1 METGVNMNKEFFD
14 DEIVRRNL
22 SRRKKKDS
30 ILKLVTIIATL
41 IGIFFLI
48 VLLVQVFSKG
58 FQYLNWN
65 FLTGFSSSRPSKAG
79 IAPAIIGSMYILILT
94 VLISVPLGIG
104 TAIYLEMYAKP
115 TRLTNFIKLNI
126 QNLAGV
132 PAIVYGILG
141 LGVFVKFFML
151 GSSIISGALTLSLL
165 VLSPII
171 ISSQEAIKTVP
182 HSFYEGALAL
192 GVTKWQAIK
201 GVVIPCAVSNI
212 LTGIVLALA
221 RAIGEA
227 SPLIVVGAA
236 TFLRFIPTSLL
247 DGFTVLPIQIYNWT
261 SRPEP
266 EFQYLASAG
275 IIVLLVIVFLFNIV
289 AIIIRKKFEKKYD

>member
-1 METGVNMNKEFFD
+1 MEKELFDKELIKSNLNK
-14 DEIVRRNL
+14 
-22 SRRKKKDS
+22 RKAKDKV
-30 ILKLVTIIATL
+30 LKIITIIATL
-41 IGIFFLI
+41 VGVIFLL
-48 VLLVQVFSKG
+48 VLLIQIFSKG
-58 FQYLNWN
+58 FKYLNWD
-65 FLTGFSSSRPSKAG
+65 FLTGFPSSRPERAG
-79 IAPAIIGSMYILILT
+79 IAPAIVGSMYILVLT
-94 VLISVPLGIG
+94 ILISVPLGIG
-104 TAIYLEMYAKP
+104 TAIYLELYAKP
-115 TRLTNFIKLNI
+115 SKLTEFIKLNI

-171 ISSQEAIKTVP
+171 ISSQEALKTVP
-182 HSFYEGALAL
+182 YSFYEGALAL
-192 GVTKWQAIK
+192 GVSKWQAIK
-201 GVVIPCAVSNI
+201 GVVLPCAISNI
-212 LTGIVLALA
+212 ITGIVLSLA
-221 RAIGEA
+221 RAVGEA

-236 TFLRFIPTSLL
+236 TFLRFLPKSLL

-275 IIVLLVIVFLFNIV
+275 IIVLLVIVFMFNIL

>member
-1 METGVNMNKEFFD
+1 MEKELFD
-14 DEIVRRNL
+14 KELIKRNL
-22 SRRKKKDS
+22 NKRKAKDRV
-30 ILKLVTIIATL
+30 LKIITIIATL
-41 IGIFFLI
+41 VGVVFLLA
-48 VLLVQVFSKG
+48 LLIQIFSKG
-58 FQYLNWN
+58 FKYLNWD
-65 FLTGFSSSRPSKAG
+65 FLTSFPSSRPERAG
-79 IAPAIIGSMYILILT
+79 IAPAIVGSMYILVLT
-94 VLISVPLGIG
+94 ILISVPLGIG
-104 TAIYLEMYAKP
+104 TAIYLELYAKP
-115 TRLTNFIKLNI
+115 SKLTEFIKLNI

-171 ISSQEAIKTVP
+171 ISSQEALKTVP
-182 HSFYEGALAL
+182 YSFYEGALAL
-192 GVTKWQAIK
+192 GVSKWQAIK
-201 GVVIPCAVSNI
+201 GVVLPCAISNI
-212 LTGIVLALA
+212 VTGIVLSLA
-221 RAIGEA
+221 RAVGEA

-236 TFLRFIPTSLL
+236 TFLRFLPKGLL

-275 IIVLLVIVFLFNIV
+275 IIVLLIIVFMFNIL

>member
-1 METGVNMNKEFFD
+1 MEKELFNE
-14 DEIVRRNL
+14 EIMKTNL
-22 SRRKKKDS
+22 KKRKVKEKA
-30 ILKLVTIIATL
+30 LKIITIIATS
-41 IGIFFLI
+41 IGIIFL
-48 VLLVQVFSKG
+48 VALLIQIFSKG
-58 FQYLNWN
+58 LKNLDWQ
-65 FLTGFSSSRPSKAG
+65 FLTSYTSSRPAKAG
-79 IAPAIIGSMYILILT
+79 ILPAIVGSLYILILT
-94 VLISVPLGIG
+94 ILISVPLGIG
-104 TAIYLEMYAKP
+104 TAIYLELYAKP
-115 TRLTNFIKLNI
+115 TKLTEFIKLNI

-141 LGVFVKFFML
+141 LGVFVKFFMF
-151 GSSIISGALTLSLL
+151 GSSILSGALTLSLL

-182 HSFYEGALAL
+182 YSFYEGALAL

-212 LTGIVLALA
+212 STGIILALA

-236 TFLRFIPTSLL
+236 TFVRFLPQNVL

-261 SRPEP
+261 SRPEVA
-266 EFQYLASAG
+266 FQELASSG
-275 IIVLLVIVFLFNIV
+275 IIVLLIIVFMFNIL

>member
-1 METGVNMNKEFFD
+1 MERELFDKELIKSNLNK
-14 DEIVRRNL
+14 
-22 SRRKKKDS
+22 RKVKDKV
-30 ILKLVTIIATL
+30 LKIITIIATL
-41 IGIFFLI
+41 VGVIFLL
-48 VLLVQVFSKG
+48 VLLIQIFSKG
-58 FQYLNWN
+58 FKYLNWD
-65 FLTGFSSSRPSKAG
+65 FLTGFPSSRPERAG
-79 IAPAIIGSMYILILT
+79 IAPAIVGSMYILVLT
-94 VLISVPLGIG
+94 ILISVPLGIG
-104 TAIYLEMYAKP
+104 TAIYLELYAKP
-115 TRLTNFIKLNI
+115 SKLTEFIKLNI

-171 ISSQEAIKTVP
+171 ISSQEALKTVP
-182 HSFYEGALAL
+182 YSFYEGALAL
-192 GVTKWQAIK
+192 GVSKWQAIK
-201 GVVIPCAVSNI
+201 GVVLPCAISNI
-212 LTGIVLALA
+212 ITGIVLSLA
-221 RAIGEA
+221 RAVGEA

-236 TFLRFIPTSLL
+236 TFLRFLPKSLL

-275 IIVLLVIVFLFNIV
+275 IIVLLVIVFMFNIL

>member
-1 METGVNMNKEFFD
+1 MERELFDKELIKSNLNK
-14 DEIVRRNL
+14 
-22 SRRKKKDS
+22 RKAKDK
-30 ILKLVTIIATL
+30 ILKIITIIATL
-41 IGIFFLI
+41 VGVIFLL
-48 VLLVQVFSKG
+48 VLLIQIFSKG
-58 FQYLNWN
+58 FKYLNWD
-65 FLTGFSSSRPSKAG
+65 FLTGFPSSRPERAG
-79 IAPAIIGSMYILILT
+79 IAPAIVGSMYILVLT
-94 VLISVPLGIG
+94 ILISVPLGIG
-104 TAIYLEMYAKP
+104 TAIYLELYAKP
-115 TRLTNFIKLNI
+115 SKLTEFIKLNI

-171 ISSQEAIKTVP
+171 ISSQEALKTVP
-182 HSFYEGALAL
+182 YSFYEGALAL
-192 GVTKWQAIK
+192 GVSKWQAIK
-201 GVVIPCAVSNI
+201 GVVLPCAISNI
-212 LTGIVLALA
+212 ITGIVLSLD
-221 RAIGEA
+221 RAVGEA

-236 TFLRFIPTSLL
+236 TFLRFLPKSLL

-275 IIVLLVIVFLFNIV
+275 IIVLLVIVFMFNIL

>member
-1 METGVNMNKEFFD
+1 
-14 DEIVRRNL
+14 
-22 SRRKKKDS
+22 
-30 ILKLVTIIATL
+30 
-41 IGIFFLI
+41 
-48 VLLVQVFSKG
+48 
-58 FQYLNWN
+58 
-65 FLTGFSSSRPSKAG
+65 
-79 IAPAIIGSMYILILT
+79 MYILVLT
-94 VLISVPLGIG
+94 ILISVPLGIG
-104 TAIYLEMYAKP
+104 TAIYLELYAKP
-115 TRLTNFIKLNI
+115 SKLTEFIKLNI

-171 ISSQEAIKTVP
+171 ISSQEALKTVP
-182 HSFYEGALAL
+182 YSFYEGALAL
-192 GVTKWQAIK
+192 GVSKWQAIK
-201 GVVIPCAVSNI
+201 GVVLPCAISNI
-212 LTGIVLALA
+212 ITGIVLSLA
-221 RAIGEA
+221 RAVGEA

-236 TFLRFIPTSLL
+236 TFLRFLPKSLL

-275 IIVLLVIVFLFNIV
+275 IIVLLVIVFMFNIL

>member
-1 METGVNMNKEFFD
+1 MLIK
-14 DEIVRRNL
+14 I
-22 SRRKKKDS
+22 
-30 ILKLVTIIATL
+30 ILKIITIIATL
-41 IGIFFLI
+41 VGVIFLL
-48 VLLVQVFSKG
+48 VLLIQIFSKG
-58 FQYLNWN
+58 FKYLNWD
-65 FLTGFSSSRPSKAG
+65 FLTGFPSSRPERAG
-79 IAPAIIGSMYILILT
+79 IAPAIVGSMYILVLT
-94 VLISVPLGIG
+94 ILISVPLGIG
-104 TAIYLEMYAKP
+104 TAIYLELYAKP
-115 TRLTNFIKLNI
+115 SKLTEFIKLNI

-171 ISSQEAIKTVP
+171 ISSQEALKTVP
-182 HSFYEGALAL
+182 YSFYEGALAL
-192 GVTKWQAIK
+192 GVSKWQAIK
-201 GVVIPCAVSNI
+201 GVVLPCAISNI
-212 LTGIVLALA
+212 ITGIVLSLA
-221 RAIGEA
+221 RAVGEA

-236 TFLRFIPTSLL
+236 TFLRFLPKSLL

-275 IIVLLVIVFLFNIV
+275 IIVLLVIVFMFNIL

>member
-1 METGVNMNKEFFD
+1 MERELFDKELIKSNLNK
-14 DEIVRRNL
+14 
-22 SRRKKKDS
+22 RKAKDKV
-30 ILKLVTIIATL
+30 LKIITIIATL
-41 IGIFFLI
+41 VGVIFLL
-48 VLLVQVFSKG
+48 VLLIQIFSKG
-58 FQYLNWN
+58 FKYLNWD
-65 FLTGFSSSRPSKAG
+65 FLTGFPSSRPERAG
-79 IAPAIIGSMYILILT
+79 IAPAIVGSMYILVLT
-94 VLISVPLGIG
+94 ILISVPLGIG
-104 TAIYLEMYAKP
+104 TAIYLELYAKP
-115 TRLTNFIKLNI
+115 SKLTEFIKLNI

-171 ISSQEAIKTVP
+171 ISSQEALKTVP
-182 HSFYEGALAL
+182 YSFYEGALAL
-192 GVTKWQAIK
+192 GVSKWQAIK
-201 GVVIPCAVSNI
+201 GVVLPCAISNI
-212 LTGIVLALA
+212 ITGIVLSLA
-221 RAIGEA
+221 RAVGEA

-236 TFLRFIPTSLL
+236 TFLRFLPKSLL

-275 IIVLLVIVFLFNIV
+275 IIVLFVIVFMFNIL

>member
-1 METGVNMNKEFFD
+1 MEKELFNE
-14 DEIVRRNL
+14 EIMKTNL
-22 SRRKKKDS
+22 KKRKVKEK
-30 ILKLVTIIATL
+30 ILKIITIIATS
-41 IGIFFLI
+41 IGIIFL
-48 VLLVQVFSKG
+48 VALLVQIFSKG
-58 FQYLNWN
+58 LKNLDWQ
-65 FLTGFSSSRPSKAG
+65 FLTSYTSSRPAKAG
-79 IAPAIIGSMYILILT
+79 ILPAMVGSLYILILT
-94 VLISVPLGIG
+94 ILISVPLGIG
-104 TAIYLEMYAKP
+104 TAIYLELYAKP
-115 TRLTNFIKLNI
+115 TKLTEFIKLNI

-141 LGVFVKFFML
+141 LGVFVKFFMF
-151 GSSIISGALTLSLL
+151 GSSILSGALTLSLL

-182 HSFYEGALAL
+182 YSFYEGALAL

-212 LTGIVLALA
+212 STGIILALA

-236 TFLRFIPTSLL
+236 TFVRFLPQNIL

-261 SRPEP
+261 SRPEVA
-266 EFQYLASAG
+266 FQELASSG
-275 IIVLLVIVFLFNIV
+275 IIVLLIIVFMFNIL

>member
-1 METGVNMNKEFFD
+1 MEKELFNE
-14 DEIVRRNL
+14 EIMKTNL
-22 SRRKKKDS
+22 KKRKVKEKA
-30 ILKLVTIIATL
+30 LKIITIIATS
-41 IGIFFLI
+41 IGIIFL
-48 VLLVQVFSKG
+48 VALLIQIFSKG
-58 FQYLNWN
+58 LKNLDWQ
-65 FLTGFSSSRPSKAG
+65 FLTSYTTSRPAKAG
-79 IAPAIIGSMYILILT
+79 ILPAIVGSLYILILT
-94 VLISVPLGIG
+94 ILISVPLGIG
-104 TAIYLEMYAKP
+104 TAIYLELYAKP
-115 TRLTNFIKLNI
+115 TKLTEFIKLNI

-141 LGVFVKFFML
+141 LGVFVKFFMF
-151 GSSIISGALTLSLL
+151 GSSILSGALTLSLL

-182 HSFYEGALAL
+182 YSFYEGALAL

-212 LTGIVLALA
+212 STGIILALA

-236 TFLRFIPTSLL
+236 TFVRFLPQNVL

-261 SRPEP
+261 SRPEVA
-266 EFQYLASAG
+266 FQELASSG
-275 IIVLLVIVFLFNIV
+275 IIVLLIIVFMFNIL

>member
-1 METGVNMNKEFFD
+1 MERELFDKELIKSNLNK
-14 DEIVRRNL
+14 
-22 SRRKKKDS
+22 RKAKDKV
-30 ILKLVTIIATL
+30 LKIITIIATL
-41 IGIFFLI
+41 VGVIFLL
-48 VLLVQVFSKG
+48 VLLIQIFSKG
-58 FQYLNWN
+58 FKYLNWD
-65 FLTGFSSSRPSKAG
+65 FLTGFPSSRPERAG
-79 IAPAIIGSMYILILT
+79 IAPAIVGSMYILVLT
-94 VLISVPLGIG
+94 ILISVPLGIG
-104 TAIYLEMYAKP
+104 TAIYLELYAKP
-115 TRLTNFIKLNI
+115 SKLTEFIKSNI

-171 ISSQEAIKTVP
+171 ISSQEALKTVP
-182 HSFYEGALAL
+182 YSFYEGALAL
-192 GVTKWQAIK
+192 GVSKWQAIK
-201 GVVIPCAVSNI
+201 GVVLPCAISNI
-212 LTGIVLALA
+212 ITGIVLSLA
-221 RAIGEA
+221 RAVGEA

-236 TFLRFIPTSLL
+236 TFLRFLPKSLL

-275 IIVLLVIVFLFNIV
+275 IIVLLVIVFMFNIL

>member
-1 METGVNMNKEFFD
+1 MERELFDKELIKSNLNK
-14 DEIVRRNL
+14 
-22 SRRKKKDS
+22 RKAKDKV
-30 ILKLVTIIATL
+30 LKIITIIATL
-41 IGIFFLI
+41 VGVIFLL
-48 VLLVQVFSKG
+48 VLLIQIFSKG
-58 FQYLNWN
+58 FKYLNWD
-65 FLTGFSSSRPSKAG
+65 FLTGFPSSRPERAG
-79 IAPAIIGSMYILILT
+79 IAPAIVGSMYILVLT
-94 VLISVPLGIG
+94 ILISVPLGIG
-104 TAIYLEMYAKP
+104 TAIYLELYAKP
-115 TRLTNFIKLNI
+115 SKLTEFIKLNI
-126 QNLAGV
+126 QTLAGV

-171 ISSQEAIKTVP
+171 ISSQEALKTVP
-182 HSFYEGALAL
+182 YSFYEGALAL
-192 GVTKWQAIK
+192 GVSKWQAIK
-201 GVVIPCAVSNI
+201 GVVLPCAISNI
-212 LTGIVLALA
+212 ITGIVLSLA
-221 RAIGEA
+221 RAVGEA

-236 TFLRFIPTSLL
+236 TFLRFLPKSLL

-275 IIVLLVIVFLFNIV
+275 IIVLFVIVFMFNIL

>member
-1 METGVNMNKEFFD
+1 MERELFDKELIKSNLNK
-14 DEIVRRNL
+14 
-22 SRRKKKDS
+22 RKAKDKV
-30 ILKLVTIIATL
+30 LKIITIIATL
-41 IGIFFLI
+41 VGVIFLL
-48 VLLVQVFSKG
+48 VLLIQIFSKG
-58 FQYLNWN
+58 FKYLNWD
-65 FLTGFSSSRPSKAG
+65 FLTGFPSSRPERAG
-79 IAPAIIGSMYILILT
+79 IVPAIVGSMYILVLT
-94 VLISVPLGIG
+94 ILISVPLGIG
-104 TAIYLEMYAKP
+104 TAIYLELYAKP
-115 TRLTNFIKLNI
+115 SKLTEFIKLNI

-171 ISSQEAIKTVP
+171 ISSQEALKTVP
-182 HSFYEGALAL
+182 YSFYEGALAL
-192 GVTKWQAIK
+192 GVSKWQAIK
-201 GVVIPCAVSNI
+201 GVVLPCAISNI
-212 LTGIVLALA
+212 ITGIVLSLA
-221 RAIGEA
+221 RAVGEA

-236 TFLRFIPTSLL
+236 TFLRFLPKSLL

-275 IIVLLVIVFLFNIV
+275 IIVLLVIVFMFNIL

>member
-1 METGVNMNKEFFD
+1 MERELFDKELIKSNLNK
-14 DEIVRRNL
+14 
-22 SRRKKKDS
+22 RKAKDK
-30 ILKLVTIIATL
+30 ILKIITIIATL
-41 IGIFFLI
+41 VGVIFLL
-48 VLLVQVFSKG
+48 VLLIQIFSKG
-58 FQYLNWN
+58 FKYLNWD
-65 FLTGFSSSRPSKAG
+65 FLTGFPSSRPERAG
-79 IAPAIIGSMYILILT
+79 IAPAIVGSMYILVLT
-94 VLISVPLGIG
+94 ILISVPLGIG
-104 TAIYLEMYAKP
+104 TAIYLELYAKP
-115 TRLTNFIKLNI
+115 SKLTEFIKLNI

-171 ISSQEAIKTVP
+171 ISSQEALKTVP
-182 HSFYEGALAL
+182 YSFYEGALAL
-192 GVTKWQAIK
+192 GVSKWQAIK
-201 GVVIPCAVSNI
+201 GVVLPCAISNI
-212 LTGIVLALA
+212 VTGIVLSLA
-221 RAIGEA
+221 RAVGEA

-236 TFLRFIPTSLL
+236 TFLRFLPKSLL

-275 IIVLLVIVFLFNIV
+275 IIVLLVIVFMFNIL

>member
-1 METGVNMNKEFFD
+1 MERELFDKELIKSNLNK
-14 DEIVRRNL
+14 
-22 SRRKKKDS
+22 RKAKDK
-30 ILKLVTIIATL
+30 ILKIITIIATL
-41 IGIFFLI
+41 VGVIFLL
-48 VLLVQVFSKG
+48 VLLIQIFSKG
-58 FQYLNWN
+58 FKYLNWD
-65 FLTGFSSSRPSKAG
+65 FLTGFPSSRPERAG
-79 IAPAIIGSMYILILT
+79 IAPAIVGSMYILVLT
-94 VLISVPLGIG
+94 ILISVPLGIG
-104 TAIYLEMYAKP
+104 TAIYIELYAKP
-115 TRLTNFIKLNI
+115 SKLTEFIKLNI

-171 ISSQEAIKTVP
+171 ISSQEALKTVP
-182 HSFYEGALAL
+182 YSFYEGALAL
-192 GVTKWQAIK
+192 GVSKWQAIK
-201 GVVIPCAVSNI
+201 GVVLPCAISNI
-212 LTGIVLALA
+212 ITGIVLSLA
-221 RAIGEA
+221 RAVGEA

-236 TFLRFIPTSLL
+236 TFLRFLPKSLL

-275 IIVLLVIVFLFNIV
+275 IIVLLVIVFMFNIL

>member
-1 METGVNMNKEFFD
+1 MKIDLYDN
-14 DEIVRRNL
+14 EIIKNNL
-22 SRRKKKDS
+22 KKRKFKDK
-30 ILKLVTIIATL
+30 ILKVVTIIATL

-48 VLLVQVFSKG
+48 ALLIQIFSNGLKN
-58 FQYLNWN
+58 LNWK
-65 FLTGFSSSRPSKAG
+65 FITSFPSSRPARAG
-79 IAPAIIGSMYILILT
+79 ILPAIIGSVYILILT
-94 VLISVPLGIG
+94 SIISIPLGIG
-104 TAIYLEMYAKP
+104 TAIYLELYAKSSKF
-115 TRLTNFIKLNI
+115 TNFIKLNI

-141 LGVFVKFFML
+141 LGVFVKFFMF
-151 GSSIISGALTLSLL
+151 GSSILSGALTLSLL

-171 ISSQEAIKTVP
+171 ISSQEAIRTVP
-182 HSFYEGALAL
+182 YSLYEGALAL
-192 GVTKWQAIK
+192 GVSKWKAIK
-201 GVVIPCAVSNI
+201 GVIIPCAMSNI
-212 LTGIVLALA
+212 ITGIVLSLA

-236 TFLRFIPTSLL
+236 TFIRFVPLSLF

-266 EFQYLASAG
+266 EFQQLASSG
-275 IIVLLVIVFLFNIV
+275 IIILLLIVLIFNIV

>member
-1 METGVNMNKEFFD
+1 MERELFGKELIKSNLNK
-14 DEIVRRNL
+14 
-22 SRRKKKDS
+22 RKAKDKV
-30 ILKLVTIIATL
+30 LKIITIIATL
-41 IGIFFLI
+41 VGVIFLL
-48 VLLVQVFSKG
+48 VLLIQIFSKG
-58 FQYLNWN
+58 FKYLNWD
-65 FLTGFSSSRPSKAG
+65 FLTGFPSSRPERAG
-79 IAPAIIGSMYILILT
+79 IAPAIVGSMYILVLT
-94 VLISVPLGIG
+94 ILISVPLGIG
-104 TAIYLEMYAKP
+104 TAIYLELYAKP
-115 TRLTNFIKLNI
+115 SKLTEFIKLNI

-171 ISSQEAIKTVP
+171 ISSQEALKTVP
-182 HSFYEGALAL
+182 YSFYEGALAL
-192 GVTKWQAIK
+192 GVSKWQAIK
-201 GVVIPCAVSNI
+201 GVVLPCAISNI
-212 LTGIVLALA
+212 ITGIVLSLA
-221 RAIGEA
+221 RAVGEA

-236 TFLRFIPTSLL
+236 TFLRFLPKSLL

-275 IIVLLVIVFLFNIV
+275 IIVLLVIVFMFNIL

>member
-1 METGVNMNKEFFD
+1 MERELFDKELIKSNLNK
-14 DEIVRRNL
+14 
-22 SRRKKKDS
+22 RKVKDKV
-30 ILKLVTIIATL
+30 LKIITIIATL
-41 IGIFFLI
+41 VGVIFLL
-48 VLLVQVFSKG
+48 VLLIQIFSKG
-58 FQYLNWN
+58 FKYLNWD
-65 FLTGFSSSRPSKAG
+65 FLTGFPSSRPERAG
-79 IAPAIIGSMYILILT
+79 IAPAIVGSMYILVLT
-94 VLISVPLGIG
+94 ILISVPLGIG
-104 TAIYLEMYAKP
+104 TAIYLELYAKP
-115 TRLTNFIKLNI
+115 SKLTEFIKLNI

-171 ISSQEAIKTVP
+171 ISSQEALKTVP
-182 HSFYEGALAL
+182 YSFYEGALAL
-192 GVTKWQAIK
+192 GVSKWQAIK
-201 GVVIPCAVSNI
+201 GVVLPCAISNI
-212 LTGIVLALA
+212 VTGIVLSLA
-221 RAIGEA
+221 RAVGEA

-236 TFLRFIPTSLL
+236 TFLRFLPKSLL

-275 IIVLLVIVFLFNIV
+275 IIVLLVIVFMFNIL

>member
-1 METGVNMNKEFFD
+1 MERELFDKELIKSNLNK
-14 DEIVRRNL
+14 
-22 SRRKKKDS
+22 RKAKDKV
-30 ILKLVTIIATL
+30 LKIITIIATL
-41 IGIFFLI
+41 VGVIFLL
-48 VLLVQVFSKG
+48 VLLIQIFSKG
-58 FQYLNWN
+58 FKYLNWD
-65 FLTGFSSSRPSKAG
+65 FLTGFPSSRPERAG
-79 IAPAIIGSMYILILT
+79 IAPAIVGSMYILVLT
-94 VLISVPLGIG
+94 ILISVPLGIG
-104 TAIYLEMYAKP
+104 TAIYLELYAKP
-115 TRLTNFIKLNI
+115 SKLTEFIKLNI

-171 ISSQEAIKTVP
+171 ISSQEALKTVSY
-182 HSFYEGALAL
+182 SFYEGALAL
-192 GVTKWQAIK
+192 GVSKWQAIK
-201 GVVIPCAVSNI
+201 GVVLPCAISNI
-212 LTGIVLALA
+212 ITGIVLSLA
-221 RAIGEA
+221 RAVGEA

-236 TFLRFIPTSLL
+236 TFLRFLPKSLL

-275 IIVLLVIVFLFNIV
+275 IIVLLVIVFMFNIL

>member
-1 METGVNMNKEFFD
+1 MERELFDKELIKSNLNK
-14 DEIVRRNL
+14 
-22 SRRKKKDS
+22 RKAKDKV
-30 ILKLVTIIATL
+30 LKIITIIATL
-41 IGIFFLI
+41 VGVIFLL
-48 VLLVQVFSKG
+48 VLLIQIFSKG
-58 FQYLNWN
+58 FKYLNWD
-65 FLTGFSSSRPSKAG
+65 FLTGFPSSRPERAG
-79 IAPAIIGSMYILILT
+79 IAPAIVGSMYILVLT
-94 VLISVPLGIG
+94 ILISVPLGIG
-104 TAIYLEMYAKP
+104 TAIYLELYAKP
-115 TRLTNFIKLNI
+115 SKLTEFIKLNI

-171 ISSQEAIKTVP
+171 ISSQEALKTVP
-182 HSFYEGALAL
+182 YSFYEGALAL
-192 GVTKWQAIK
+192 GVSKWQAIK
-201 GVVIPCAVSNI
+201 GVVLPCAISNI
-212 LTGIVLALA
+212 ITGIVLSLA
-221 RAIGEA
+221 SAVGEA

-236 TFLRFIPTSLL
+236 TFLRFLPKSLL

-275 IIVLLVIVFLFNIV
+275 IIVLLVIVFMFNIL

>member
-1 METGVNMNKEFFD
+1 MERELFDKELIKSNLNK
-14 DEIVRRNL
+14 
-22 SRRKKKDS
+22 RKAKDK
-30 ILKLVTIIATL
+30 ILKIITIIATL
-41 IGIFFLI
+41 VGVIFLL
-48 VLLVQVFSKG
+48 VLLIQIFSKG
-58 FQYLNWN
+58 FKYLNWD
-65 FLTGFSSSRPSKAG
+65 FLTGFPSSRPERAG
-79 IAPAIIGSMYILILT
+79 IAPAIVGSMYILVLT
-94 VLISVPLGIG
+94 ILISVPLGIG
-104 TAIYLEMYAKP
+104 TAIYLELYAKP
-115 TRLTNFIKLNI
+115 SKLTEFIKLNI

-171 ISSQEAIKTVP
+171 ISSQEALKTVP
-182 HSFYEGALAL
+182 YSFYEGALAL
-192 GVTKWQAIK
+192 GVSKWQAIK
-201 GVVIPCAVSNI
+201 GVVLPCAISNI
-212 LTGIVLALA
+212 ITGIVLSLA
-221 RAIGEA
+221 RAVGEA

-236 TFLRFIPTSLL
+236 TFLRFLPKSLL

-275 IIVLLVIVFLFNIV
+275 IIVLLVIVFMFNIL

>member
-1 METGVNMNKEFFD
+1 MERELFDKELIKSNLNK
-14 DEIVRRNL
+14 
-22 SRRKKKDS
+22 RKAKDKF
-30 ILKLVTIIATL
+30 LKIITIIATL
-41 IGIFFLI
+41 VGVIFLL
-48 VLLVQVFSKG
+48 VLLIQIFSKG
-58 FQYLNWN
+58 FKYLNWD
-65 FLTGFSSSRPSKAG
+65 FLTGFPSSRPERAG
-79 IAPAIIGSMYILILT
+79 IAPAIVGSMYILVLT
-94 VLISVPLGIG
+94 ILISVPLGIG
-104 TAIYLEMYAKP
+104 TAIYLELYAKP
-115 TRLTNFIKLNI
+115 SKLTEFIKLNI

-171 ISSQEAIKTVP
+171 ISSQEALKTVP
-182 HSFYEGALAL
+182 YSFYEGALAL
-192 GVTKWQAIK
+192 GVSKWQAIK
-201 GVVIPCAVSNI
+201 GVVLPCAISNI
-212 LTGIVLALA
+212 ITGIVLSLA
-221 RAIGEA
+221 RAVGEA

-236 TFLRFIPTSLL
+236 TFLRFLPKSLL

-275 IIVLLVIVFLFNIV
+275 IIVLLVIVFMFNIL